1 MVSQSRT
8 LPDLADN
15 HFRHWKSVFE
25 DLTGIQLA
33 AEREGLVKSVLRAR
47 LIEKGVSCFE
57 NYLQQ
62 LLASPAFG
70 KKEWDVLFERILIG
84 ETRFFRHKPSYEFI
98 AGHIRQ
104 VLRLDKQS
112 ARPSVKIWSPGCSS
126 GEEVY
131 SLAIVAYRLCKGLA
145 RKVDISVTGTDINAK
160 SLDQARA
167 GIYRNILRRGVDSET
182 ATAFFDARPEG
193 MYEVKQLLKD
203 CVSFSKHNLLEP
215 VASNEQRELDI
226 ISCQNLLIY
235 LQGWRRRAVIR
246 QLIPSLKVGG
256 VLIVGPG
263 ELLGWKP
270 EGLVR
275 VAVDNVQAYTKVM

>member
-1 MVSQSRT
+1 MVSQPQTS
-8 LPDLADN
+8 PDLADN

-84 ETRFFRHKPSYEFI
+84 ETRFFRHKPTYDFI
-98 AGHIRQ
+98 AGHIKQ
-104 VLRLDKQS
+104 SLRLDKS
-112 ARPSVKIWSPGCSS
+112 SSVPTVKIWSPGCSS

-131 SLAIVAYRLCKGLA
+131 SLAIVAYRLCKGLTK
-145 RKVDISVTGTDINAK
+145 KVDFSVTGTDINVK
-160 SLDQARA
+160 SLEQAKA
-167 GIYRNILRRGVDSET
+167 GVYSNILRKGIDAET
-182 ATAFFDARPEG
+182 ANAFFDQRPG
-193 MYEVKQLLKD
+193 GVFEVRQFLKG
-203 CVSFSKHNLLEP
+203 CVKFSKHNLLEP
-215 VASNEQRELDI
+215 VASNEQRGLDI

-246 QLIPSLKVGG
+246 QLIPSLKIGG

-275 VAVDNVQAYTKVM
+275 VPVDNVQAYAKVM

>member
-1 MVSQSRT
+1 MVSQSPT

-84 ETRFFRHKPSYEFI
+84 ETRFFRHKPTYDFI
-98 AGHIRQ
+98 AGHIKQ
-104 VLRLDKQS
+104 TLRLQKS
-112 ARPSVKIWSPGCSS
+112 PSVPALKIWSPGCSS

-131 SLAIVAYRLCKGLA
+131 SLAIVAYRLCVGLA
-145 RKVDISVTGTDINAK
+145 KKVDFSVTGTDINAS
-160 SLDQARA
+160 SLDQART
-167 GIYRNILRRGVDSET
+167 GVYKNILRRGIDPDT
-182 ATAFFDARPEG
+182 AHAFFETRPDG
-193 MYEVKQLLKD
+193 LFEVKQFLKN

-215 VASNEQRELDI
+215 VASNEQRGLDI

-246 QLIPSLKVGG
+246 QLIPSLKIGG

-275 VAVDNVQAYTKVM
+275 VPVDNVQAYTKVM